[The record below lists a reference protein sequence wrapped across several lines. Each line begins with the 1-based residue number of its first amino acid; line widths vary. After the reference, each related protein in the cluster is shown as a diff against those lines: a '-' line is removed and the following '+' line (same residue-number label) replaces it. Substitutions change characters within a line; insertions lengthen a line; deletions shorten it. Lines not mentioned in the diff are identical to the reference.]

1 MTKIWSKQSKILWL
15 LGTVF
20 IGWTALSLRDSAYGQ
35 QIQADSTLGAESS
48 VITSGVIINNNSSEL
63 ITAGAIR
70 GANLFHSFEEFNI
83 NSGQRVYFNNPTG
96 VERIIAR
103 VTGSGNSTILGR
115 LGIIGGTADL
125 FLLNP
130 NGIIFGQNA
139 TLDLK
144 GSFLATTAS
153 NYIFPD
159 SEYSAIEPSSF
170 PILSVNIPIGLRFG
184 DTAGEI
190 VNRSRASDPRR
201 VGLQVVQGQTLAL
214 IGGKITMEGGG
225 LTAPEGRIELV
236 SIAGAGQVPLREGD
250 WAIEYEGIQNPI
262 FGDINLLQKAFAGSR
277 GNNGASI
284 NLYGKDIKIADGSF
298 LFSTV
303 TSGLSPSLIKIKAS
317 DSFELVG
324 ESNLVTSSFGN
335 ATGGNV
341 QIDAKKIF
349 LRDRAY
355 IQTASSFIGSII
367 ASGQSGDIS
376 IVSDQLE
383 ISGGAYLNASTLG
396 MGRGGNISIDSSDYV
411 SIFGV
416 SQVNGTP
423 SGIYSISEND
433 TSGSAGTTT
442 INTQFLRISDRAAL
456 GNESFG
462 KGSSGR
468 VEVNAQSIVLD
479 NKASISVKSTGAF
492 GNIELNSNDI
502 ILRDNS
508 KISADVTGG
517 SSGGNIVINT
527 DVLTA
532 LENSDITANS
542 TESFGGRVII
552 SARRIFG
559 TEYRLEPTSESDIT
573 ASSDLGPDFSG
584 TVELNI
590 TAVDP
595 NQGLIEL
602 PETVVDPKS
611 LVSQNA
617 CRQTS
622 SSEFTRSGRGGLP
635 PSLSQD
641 LNGKS
646 TLVGL
651 VEPANLSAA
660 KPEPQPTSTQVSSL
674 PLSSSQIAPAQGWVY
689 NDKGEVV
696 LVAYNS
702 AVTGPQRLQ
711 SDSKGC
717 PVF

>member
-1 MTKIWSKQSKILWL
+1 MIKIYSQKNKILWP
-15 LGTVF
+15 LGV
-20 IGWTALSLRDSAYGQ
+20 IIVWAMLSFRDLAFGQ
-35 QIQADSTLGAESS
+35 QIQPDTTLGAESS
-48 VITSGVIINNNSSEL
+48 VINLGVIINNNSSEL
-63 ITAGAIR
+63 ITSGAIR

-83 NSGQRVYFNNPTG
+83 NSGQRVYFNNPAG

-153 NYIFPD
+153 SYIFPD

-170 PILSVNIPIGLRFG
+170 PTLSVNIPIGLRFG
-184 DTAGEI
+184 DTPGEI
-190 VNRSRASDPRR
+190 VNQSRASDPRR
-201 VGLQVVQGQTLAL
+201 VGLQVVKGQTLAL
-214 IGGKITMEGGG
+214 VGGKITLAGGG

-236 SIAGAGQVPLREGD
+236 SIAGSSQVPLREGD
-250 WAIEYEGIQNPI
+250 WAIGYEGIQNPI
-262 FGDINLLQKAFAGSR
+262 FGDINLLQSAFAASR

-284 NLYGKDIKIADGSF
+284 NLYGKNITIADGSF
-298 LFSTV
+298 LSSIV
-303 TSGLSPSLIKIKAS
+303 NSGLISGFIKIIAS
-317 DSFELVG
+317 DTFELVG
-324 ESNLVTSSFGN
+324 GSNLATSTLGS
-335 ATGGNV
+335 AHGGNV
-341 QIDAKKIF
+341 SIDANKVF

-355 IQTASSFIGSII
+355 IQTASSFIGSVT
-367 ASGQSGDIS
+367 AGGNAGDIS
-376 IVSDQLE
+376 LISNQLE
-383 ISGGAYLNASTLG
+383 ISGGAFLNASTSG
-396 MGRGGNISIDSSDYV
+396 SGKGGNILIDSSDYV
-411 SIFGV
+411 NIFGV
-416 SQVNGTP
+416 SQVNETP

-442 INTQFLRISDRAAL
+442 INTKFLRISDRAAL

-468 VEVNAQSIVLD
+468 VEVNAQSIRLD

-502 ILRDNS
+502 ILRGNS

-517 SSGGNIVINT
+517 AFGGNIIINT
-527 DVLTA
+527 GVLTA
-532 LENSDITANS
+532 LGNSDITANS
-542 TESFGGRVII
+542 TENFGGQVSI
-552 SARRIFG
+552 SASGIFG
-559 TEYRLEPTSESDIT
+559 TKYRLEPTSESDIT

-584 TVELNI
+584 TVELNV
-590 TAVDP
+590 TGVDP

-602 PETVVDPKS
+602 PTTVIDPS
-611 LVSQNA
+611 TLVAQNP
-617 CRQTS
+617 CRRAS

-641 LNGKS
+641 LNGES
-646 TLVGL
+646 TQVGL
-651 VEPANLSAA
+651 VEPTHLSAA
-660 KPEPQPTSTQVSSL
+660 TPEPKSASKETSPL
-674 PLSSSQIAPAQGWVY
+674 PLSSAKIVPAQGWVY
-689 NDKGEVV
+689 NNKGEVV

-711 SDSKGC
+711 STPAGC